1 MDARPWQDAR
11 GVQGLDANPVRW
23 HWIQSIRG
31 SCWCDVASLASR
43 WVTALFML
51 LAYLASSG
59 VVESPFAPVDHIA
72 PFGVSLLRALQR
84 LPYAA
89 PRQRA

>member
-11 GVQGLDANPVRW
+11 GVQGLDVNLVNW
-23 HWIQSIRG
+23 HWMLFARG
-31 SCWCDVASLASR
+31 RCWFDVASLASR
-43 WVTALFML
+43 WITALLVL

-59 VVESPFAPVDHIA
+59 VVARPFAPVDRIA

-84 LPYAA
+84 LSYAA
-89 PRQRA
+89 PRQWA